1 MSINMRSES
10 ARRLKPFEEIQ
21 NNLSEMMI
29 SANVYQ
35 WSQATVQSNRQ
46 ISHTDRYGSKEER
59 SNTNWYY

>member
-35 WSQATVQSNRQ
+35 WSQTTIQSNGQ
-46 ISHTDRYGSKEER
+46 ISHTDRYSSKE
-59 SNTNWYY
+59 